1 MAIIGYHASHEQFTP
16 SRLLKCAQ
24 LAEQAGFQAA
34 MCSDHFHPWS
44 DAQGQS
50 GFAWSW
56 LGAAL
61 QATSLSFGM
70 VCAPGQRYSPAIIA
84 QAAATLSEMF
94 PSRLWCAFGSGQ
106 YLNEH
111 ITGERW
117 PSKPE
122 RNARLLEAIKVIRAL
137 WAGQTVTHRGSFVV
151 EEAKLYTRPTTPPL
165 IFGAA
170 ITPETAEWVAPW
182 ADGLITVVQET
193 SKVRAVA
200 EAFRR
205 SGGEGKPMSLQVHIA
220 YAPTDEEAMEN
231 AFSQWRTN
239 IFDSKM
245 LSDLKMPAQFDS
257 AARYVRPEDVRGAV
271 RVSSDIGWHIDTLR
285 EFIEMGYNRL
295 YLHEV
300 GPDQE
305 RFVEVFGER
314 VLPEL
319 KKLGE

>member
-1 MAIIGYHASHEQFTP
+1 MAILGYHASHEQFTP

-61 QATSLSFGM
+61 QATSLPFGM

-94 PSRLWCAFGSGQ
+94 PERLWCAFGTGQ

-117 PSKPE
+117 PTKAE
-122 RNARLLEAIKVIRAL
+122 RNARLMEAVRVIRAL
-137 WAGQTVTHRGSFVV
+137 WAGETVTHRGSFVV
-151 EEAKLYTRPTTPPL
+151 EEAKLYTRPAVPPM

-170 ITPETAEWVAPW
+170 ITPETAEWVASW
-182 ADGLITVVQET
+182 ADGLITVVQEN
-193 SKVRAVA
+193 SKLRAVA
-200 EAFRR
+200 EAFRKG
-205 SGGEGKPMSLQVHIA
+205 GGEGKPMSLQVHVS
-220 YAPTDEEAMEN
+220 YAPTEEEALEQ
-231 AFSQWRTN
+231 AFSQWRSN
-239 IFDSKM
+239 IFESKM
-245 LSDLKMPAQFDS
+245 LSDLKMPAQFES
-257 AARYVRPEDVRGAV
+257 AGKFVRPDDVRDAV
-271 RVSSDIGWHIDTLR
+271 RVSSDIGWHIDALS
-285 EFIEMGYNRL
+285 EFIKMGYSRI
-295 YLHEV
+295 YIHQV

-305 RFVEVFGER
+305 RFLEVFGER

>member
-1 MAIIGYHASHEQFTP
+1 MAILGYHASHEQFPP
-16 SRLLKCAQ
+16 SRLLKCAE
-24 LAEQAGFQAA
+24 LAEKAGFQAG
-34 MCSDHFHPWS
+34 MCSDHYHPWS

-70 VCAPGQRYSPAIIA
+70 VCAPGQRYSPALIA
-84 QAAATLSEMF
+84 QASATLSEMY
-94 PSRLWCAFGSGQ
+94 PERLWCAFGTGQ

-117 PSKPE
+117 PTKAE
-122 RNARLLEAIKVIRAL
+122 RNARLIEAVQVIRAL
-137 WAGQTVTHRGSFVV
+137 WAGETVTHRGSFVV
-151 EEAKLYTRPTTPPL
+151 EEAKLYTRPKVPPM

-170 ITPETAEWVAPW
+170 ITPETAEWVAGW
-182 ADGLITVVQET
+182 ADGLITVVQDNA
-193 SKVRAVA
+193 KVKAVA

-205 SGGEGKPMSLQVHIA
+205 GGGEGKPMSLQLHVS
-220 YAPTDEEAMEN
+220 YAPTEEEALSQ

-239 IFDSKM
+239 VFESRM
-245 LSDLKMPAQFDS
+245 LSDLKMPAQFES
-257 AARYVRPEDVRGAV
+257 AGKLVRPDDVRDAV

-285 EFIEMGYNRL
+285 EFIEMGYSRI
-295 YLHEV
+295 YIHQV

-305 RFVEVFGER
+305 RFIEVFGER

-319 KKLGE
+319 A